1 MNEQSVWTY
10 RPLFGHYFLELQKFF
25 ASFSSSKVDQNG
37 NQVKPI
43 VIMGTPTATF
53 RKITSPGTNIS
64 STNPSSYNGMVNLP
78 VINFTVSDFRR
89 VFAQENPYVRYKIN
103 NYNTNN
109 FGKKEVLIGYSP
121 QTWDLT
127 FQVSVW
133 TDTLK
138 ERDDLMSKI
147 LTCFRPDINLKHY
160 PDPIGYPNEVL
171 WMNFKMDESFTD
183 ETNNE
188 DLQEKETKKIIR
200 SSFGLICSA
209 ILPYDSQYVPIIERI
224 EILQKIESK
233 DDRKYVWS
241 IETIDDEE
249 IIIFSSYKQ

>member
-25 ASFSSSKVDQNG
+25 ASFNSSKVDQNG
-37 NQVKPI
+37 NQIKPI

-53 RKITSPGTNIS
+53 RKITSPNTNIS
-64 STNPSSYNGMVNLP
+64 STNPSSYNGVVNLP
-78 VINFTVSDFRR
+78 VINFIVSDFRR
-89 VFAQENPYVRYKIN
+89 VFAQENPYARYSMPS
-103 NYNTNN
+103 YNTNN
-109 FGKKEVLIGYSP
+109 FGTKEVMVGYSP

-147 LTCFRPDINLKHY
+147 MTSFRPDLNLKHY
-160 PDPIGYPNEVL
+160 PDPIGYPKQVL
-171 WMNFKMDESFTD
+171 WMTFKIDESFTD
-183 ETNNE
+183 ETNND
-188 DLQEKETKKIIR
+188 DLQEKETKKLIR

-209 ILPYDSQYVPIIERI
+209 ILPYDSEYIPLIEQI
-224 EILQKIESK
+224 EILQKVQHNN
-233 DDRKYVWS
+233 DRRYVWNV
-241 IETIDDEE
+241 ENVDDEE
-249 IIIFSSYKQ
+249 IIIFSSYAL